1 MVIAA
6 IMLLGAGSLQIY
18 NSYEN
23 NRVEKETVEVVSK
36 IEEVYLQQIT
46 QRQETN
52 NNQQTETDEQKK
64 TVEIEG
70 YNYIGLLSIP
80 SLDNLTLPVI
90 NECSAQNL
98 KKSICRYNGTAE
110 NGNLVIGGH
119 NYRYSFGKLTKLNV
133 GSIVYFKNMEGK
145 LFKYKC
151 TEVLT
156 LSPQDVYELQTGN
169 WDLTLFTCTY
179 DNRNRL
185 VLRFEQI

>member
-1 MVIAA
+1 MAIAV
-6 IMLLGAGSLQIY
+6 IMLLCAGSLQIY
-18 NSYEN
+18 NNFEN

-36 IEEVYLQQIT
+36 IEEIYIKQIK
-46 QRQETN
+46 QEQEE
-52 NNQQTETDEQKK
+52 NNQQNEPEEPKK
-64 TVEIEG
+64 TVEIDG

-90 NECSAQNL
+90 NECSDKNL

-110 NGNLVIGGH
+110 KGNLVIGGH
-119 NYRYSFGKLTKLNV
+119 NYRYSFGKLSKLNE
-133 GSIVYFKNMEGK
+133 GSIVYFKNMEGTIY
-145 LFKYKC
+145 KYKC
-151 TEVLT
+151 TEILT

-185 VLRFEQI
+185 TLRFEQI